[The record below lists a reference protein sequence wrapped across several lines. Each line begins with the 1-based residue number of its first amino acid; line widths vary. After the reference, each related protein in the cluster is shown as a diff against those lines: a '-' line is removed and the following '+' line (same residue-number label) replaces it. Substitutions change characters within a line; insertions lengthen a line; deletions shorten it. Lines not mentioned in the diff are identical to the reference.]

1 MASKSKH
8 QKNSAARSDGLV
20 TRLCSI
26 NANGLIFLAA
36 SRLEVSSDVTLAV
49 QTSAP
54 GLCHEWEVHGWVV
67 DCRIAR
73 CRDGLR
79 YKVTLMFHD
88 LPAGLRGILRAECA
102 AGYQGFPPL
111 RHAPSLGM
119 N

>member
-1 MASKSKH
+1 MASKAKH
-8 QKNSAARSDGLV
+8 QKNPAAASDGLV

-26 NANGLIFLAA
+26 NVNGLVFLAS
-36 SRLEVSSDVTLAV
+36 SRLEVSADVTLMV

-54 GLCHEWEVHGWVV
+54 GLSHEWEVHGWVV

-88 LPAGLRGILRAECA
+88 LPTGLRAILNAECA
-102 AGYQGFPPL
+102 SRPRGFPPL
-111 RHAPSLGM
+111 RHAPNFGM